1 MPKDI
6 VFYIATGIVVL
17 GSVFGF
23 SHLRKISI
31 KIKQFLQDHK
41 LLNDYKRKPIQSVP
55 GTALSSQQDSRNA

>member
-1 MPKDI
+1 MPRDS

-31 KIKQFLQDHK
+31 KIMQSLHDHQ
-41 LLNDYKRKPIQSVP
+41 LLKDNKRKPVQRAP
-55 GTALSSQQDSRNA
+55 GTALRSQQDSRNA